1 MNEQRH
7 FLRIPFR
14 SHSLVRCLYK
24 GHDAE
29 LLDISLRGALFRI
42 DTGPDIPLNTLCD
55 LTIDFSG
62 SDIHLQFSGE
72 LVHREEKTYGFHLGT
87 TDLDSFTHLRRLLE
101 LNTGDPEEI
110 DRELFDWLKRE

>member
-7 FLRIPFR
+7 FRRIPFS
-14 SHSLVRCLYK
+14 SHSVVKCRK
-24 GHDAE
+24 SVHDAE

-42 DTGPDIPLNTLCD
+42 EGAPGIPVATSCELG
-55 LTIDFSG
+55 IDFSG
-62 SDIHLQFSGE
+62 CNIRLQFSGE
-72 LVHREEKTYGFHLGT
+72 LMHREEDRYGFRLGT

-110 DRELFDWLKRE
+110 HRELFDWLKV

>member
-1 MNEQRH
+1 MSEQRH
-7 FLRIPFR
+7 FLRVPFH
-14 SHSLVRCLYK
+14 SHSVVRCLHQ

-42 DTGPDIPLNTLCD
+42 TSAPDIPLNTLCD

-62 SDIHLQFSGE
+62 SDIRLQFTAE
-72 LVHREEKTYGFHLGT
+72 LVHHEVSTYGFRLGT

-101 LNTGDPEEI
+101 LNTGDPAEI
-110 DRELFDWLKRE
+110 DRELFEWLKQE

>member
-7 FLRIPFR
+7 FRRIPFR
-14 SHSLVRCLYK
+14 SHSQVRCPRK
-24 GHDAE
+24 THEAE

-42 DTGPDIPLNTLCD
+42 DAGPEIPLHTLCD
-55 LTIDFSG
+55 LTVDFSG
-62 SDIHLQFSGE
+62 CDIHLQFSGE
-72 LVHREEKTYGFHLGT
+72 LVHREENRYGFRLGT

-110 DRELFDWLKRE
+110 NRELFDWLKP